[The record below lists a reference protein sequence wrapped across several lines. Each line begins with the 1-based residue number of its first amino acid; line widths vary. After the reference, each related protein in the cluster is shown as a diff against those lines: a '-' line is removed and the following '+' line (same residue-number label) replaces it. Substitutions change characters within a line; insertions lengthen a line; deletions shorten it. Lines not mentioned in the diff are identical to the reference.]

1 MTLNVA
7 TTSGIV
13 KELVLTDVH
22 YLPQQNMSLISV
34 DKAMHSQGFD
44 SPDFKKLTWKA
55 DRNCTFKMLR
65 SNGTFVLD
73 ASVKLTSWTSSGIS
87 VDRRGAQH

>member
-1 MTLNVA
+1 VA
-7 TTSGIV
+7 TTSGV
-13 KELVLTDVH
+13 DKELVLVDVH
-22 YLPQQNMSLISV
+22 YMPQQNMNLISV
-34 DKAMHSQGFD
+34 DTAMRSQGFD

-65 SNGTFVLD
+65 SNGTFTLD
-73 ASVKLTSWTSSGIS
+73 ASVKFTSWTSSGIK